1 MRPRL
6 TRKRLLLALAV
17 TLAAV
22 LGAAGTVGYLTF
34 VRSPTDSP
42 AQACAGGNPG
52 DDRPVVVAAG
62 ASMTRGTLGADW
74 VGALRESAEFGGHR
88 IVNAGVNG
96 NTSADLRDRLDTDV
110 LACRPDAV
118 IVLVGTNDVRGD
130 IGLDTYRDNLTA
142 IVDRIAAA
150 GTARV
155 ALMSLPPLGEDPGDE
170 INRRLAGYNR
180 VIAET
185 ATRTGSDYLPLHER
199 IAGLVR
205 QHGDP
210 SARYDFG
217 FTLAFTAAA
226 QHYLFGRSWDQVAHS
241 RGSDLF
247 VDSIHLSDRSGAE
260 VVDLTGDWLA
270 TALRRPR

>member
-1 MRPRL
+1 MRPRS
-6 TRKRLLLALAV
+6 TRARLLLALTV

-34 VRSPTDSP
+34 LRSPADSP
-42 AQACAGGNPG
+42 AQACAGGKVS

-74 VGALRESAEFGGHR
+74 VGALRREFAGHR

-96 NTSADLRDRLDTDV
+96 NTSADLLDRLDTDV

-118 IVLVGTNDVRGD
+118 VVLVGTNDVRAD
-130 IGLDTYRDNLTA
+130 VALDTYRDNLTA
-142 IVDRIAAA
+142 IADRVTAA
-150 GTARV
+150 GTTRV
-155 ALMSLPPLGEDPGDE
+155 ALMSLPPLGEDPADE

-180 VIAET
+180 IIAET
-185 ATRTGSDYLPLHER
+185 AARTGTDYLPLHER

-217 FTLAFTAAA
+217 FGLAFTAAA

-241 RGSDLF
+241 RGSELF

-260 VVDLTGDWLA
+260 VVDLAANWLA
-270 TALRRPR
+270 TAPRR

>member
-1 MRPRL
+1 MRPRI
-6 TRKRLLLALAV
+6 TRSRLLVALAV

-22 LGAAGTVGYLTF
+22 VGTVGTAGYLTF
-34 VRSPTDSP
+34 VRSAADSP
-42 AQACAGGNPG
+42 GQACADGKPG

-62 ASMTRGTLGADW
+62 ASTTRGTLGADW
-74 VGALRESAEFGGHR
+74 VGALRKRAEFGDHR

-118 IVLVGTNDVRGD
+118 IVLVGTNDVRDD
-130 IGLDTYRDNLTA
+130 IALDTYRDNLTA
-142 IVDRIAAA
+142 IVDRITNA

-155 ALMSLPPLGEDPGDE
+155 ALMSLPPLGDDLEDE
-170 INRRLAGYNR
+170 INRRLTGYNR

-185 ATRTGSDYLPLHER
+185 ATRTGADYLPLHER

-205 QHGDP
+205 RHGVP

-226 QHYLFGRSWDQVAHS
+226 QHYLFGRSWDQIARS

-247 VDSIHLSDRSGAE
+247 VDGIHLSDRGGAE
-260 VVDLTGDWLA
+260 VLDLTANWLA
-270 TALRRPR
+270 TVLR